1 MINPQQTLSSMAK
14 IESIPPKVR
23 NKKRVPTFTATIQ
36 HSSGSFGHSN
46 QSRKRNKRNPDW
58 KRRSKTMLNSSGES
72 GCPFLV
78 TDFRGN
84 AFSFLSLK
92 ITFAMGLSYMAF
104 TMFRYINYMPA
115 FWRVFI
121 IKKY

>member
-1 MINPQQTLSSMAK
+1 MAMA
-14 IESIPPKVR
+14 R
-23 NKKRVPTFTATIQ
+23 TF
-36 HSSGSFGHSN
+36 
-46 QSRKRNKRNPDW
+46 
-58 KRRSKTMLNSSGES
+58 KTMLNSSGES
-72 GCPFLV
+72 GYPFLV

-104 TMFRYINYMPA
+104 TMFSYINYMPA